1 MQGYIVCVY
10 IYIYICMYSWLFFML
25 SHKFLDVNIFHIIII
40 IKKKN
45 LVVVNCQ
52 SKPIKTYY
60 FIRINNPT
68 FKIKKIYW
76 IFLVKILFHTYTLHL
91 IKQQVSTRFPIDQSF
106 AFNYVDYFIVILWFS
121 LLFHSNSLI

>member
-1 MQGYIVCVY
+1 
-10 IYIYICMYSWLFFML
+10 MYSWLFFML

-68 FKIKKIYW
+68 FFFKKIIEFFW
-76 IFLVKILFHTYTLHL
+76 SK
-91 IKQQVSTRFPIDQSF
+91 S
-106 AFNYVDYFIVILWFS
+106 YFIHI
-121 LLFHSNSLI
+121 HYI

>member
-1 MQGYIVCVY
+1 
-10 IYIYICMYSWLFFML
+10 ML

-68 FKIKKIYW
+68 FKKKNLLNFFGQNLISYIY
-76 IFLVKILFHTYTLHL
+76 ITSNKATGLYT
-91 IKQQVSTRFPIDQSF
+91 I
-106 AFNYVDYFIVILWFS
+106 
-121 LLFHSNSLI
+121 SN